1 MMSHKFKVRLAA
13 GSLAAACIL
22 MLVLAPA
29 TFAFDIATIEQKVTK
44 FSLPNGLRVIVMEDH
59 SAPVVTCV
67 TFANVGDADD
77 PKGATGLA
85 HVFEHMAFKGTSDI
99 GTNNAKAEAKAL
111 EAVDVA
117 FGKWRTETLKAH
129 LADTALIR
137 QYREE
142 MLKAQEAA
150 GAYVVTNE
158 FGKLVEENGGV
169 GLNAG
174 TGYDQTVYFFSLP
187 SNRVELWFALESS
200 RFHDPVIREF
210 YKEVDVVKEERRMRI
225 ESSPFGKLMEE
236 FLGAAF
242 KAHPYGIS
250 GIGHMSDL
258 SMLTRDEAIKF
269 FKTYYGPSNLVI
281 AIVGDVN
288 TEQVKKLAQ
297 TYFGRLQAVPTPP
310 RLVTVEPPQQGERRV
325 EVEDA
330 SQPILMIGYHRPA
343 ETHPDNAALS
353 ALSDYLGQGRTSLI
367 YKRLVKQE
375 KIAVQAGAFPQFPAS
390 KYPNLFVTY
399 AVPSPGITAAQC
411 EKAILEEVEKVKN
424 EILTAEELNQIKA
437 RKKAELVN
445 QLNSRQGMAIQLAGY
460 ETAYGDWRQLFKELD
475 QINAVT
481 AEDIQRVAKEYLTG
495 TNRTV
500 GYIRTQEAS

>member
-1 MMSHKFKVRLAA
+1 MIHKFKVGLAT

-22 MLVLAPA
+22 TLLAAPKA
-29 TFAFDIATIEQKVTK
+29 NAFDITSIEQRVTE
-44 FSLPNGLRVIVMEDH
+44 FALPNGLRVIVLEDH
-59 SAPVVTCV
+59 TAPVVSCV
-67 TFANVGDADD
+67 TWADVGDADD

-85 HVFEHMAFKGTSDI
+85 HVFEHMAFKGTSEI
-99 GTNNAKAEAKAL
+99 GTNNAKSEAKAL
-111 EAVDVA
+111 EAVDAA

-137 QYREE
+137 AYREE

-150 GAYVVTNE
+150 GAFVVTNE
-158 FGKLVEENGGV
+158 FGKIVEENGGV

-236 FLGAAF
+236 FLGVAF
-242 KAHPYGIS
+242 KAHPYGVS
-250 GIGHMSDL
+250 GVGHMSDL
-258 SMLTRDEAIKF
+258 NMLTREEAIKF

-281 AIVGDVN
+281 CIAGDVQV
-288 TEQVKKLAQ
+288 EQIKKLSE
-297 TYFGRLQAVPTPP
+297 TYFGRLKSAPKPQ
-310 RLVTVEPPQQGERRV
+310 RLSTVEPPQLGERRV

-343 ETHPDNAALS
+343 ETHADNAALS
-353 ALSDYLGQGRTSLI
+353 AMADILGQGRTSRI
-367 YKRLVKQE
+367 YKRLVKQD
-375 KIAVQAGAFPQFPAS
+375 KIAVQAGAFPSFPAS
-390 KYPNLFVTY
+390 KYPNLFMAY
-399 AVPSPGITAAQC
+399 AIPSPGVTAADC
-411 EKAILEEVEKVKN
+411 EKVILEEIEKFKN
-424 EILTAEELNQIKA
+424 ELLTADELSQIKA

-445 QLNSRQGMAIQLAGY
+445 QLNSLQGMAIQLVGY
-460 ETAYGDWRQLFKELD
+460 ETAYGDWRHLFKELD
-475 QINAVT
+475 LINAVT
-481 AEDIQRVAKEYLTG
+481 AEDIQRVAKEVLTG

-500 GYIRTQEAS
+500 GSVRTTEAS

>member
-1 MMSHKFKVRLAA
+1 MRHRVRTGLAL
-13 GSLAAACIL
+13 LATALTLALATTAA
-22 MLVLAPA
+22 
-29 TFAFDIATIEQKVTK
+29 FGFDIASIEQKVTE
-44 FSLPNGLRVIVMEDH
+44 FTLPNGLRVLVMEDH

-67 TFANVGDADD
+67 TWADVGDADD
-77 PKGATGLA
+77 PKGATGMA

-111 EAVDVA
+111 EAVDAA
-117 FGKWRTETLKAH
+117 FQKYRNEVLKAH

-200 RFHDPVIREF
+200 RFYDPVIREF
-210 YKEVDVVKEERRMRI
+210 YKEVDVVKEERRMRV

-236 FLGAAF
+236 FLAAAF

-250 GIGHMSDL
+250 GVGHMSDL
-258 SMLTRDEAIKF
+258 NLLTREEAIQF

-288 TEQVKKLAQ
+288 TAQVKKMAE
-297 TYFGRLQAVPTPP
+297 TYFGRLKAGPDPQ
-310 RLVTVEPPQQGERRV
+310 RLGTVEPPQLGERRV

-343 ETHPDNAALS
+343 ETHPDDAALS
-353 ALSDYLGQGRTSLI
+353 ALSDILGQGRTSRI

-375 KIAVQAGAFPQFPAS
+375 KKAVQAGAAASFPAS
-390 KYPNLFVTY
+390 KYPNLFMTY
-399 AVPSPGITAAQC
+399 AVPSPGVTAAEC
-411 EKAILEEVEKVKN
+411 EKIILEETETLKN
-424 EILTAEELNQIKA
+424 ELLSDEEVNQVKA
-437 RKKAELVN
+437 RKKAEFVN
-445 QLNSRQGMAIQLAGY
+445 QLNSRQGMALQLAGY
-460 ETAYGDWRQLFKELD
+460 ETAYGDWRQLFKQLD
-475 QINAVT
+475 LINAVT
-481 AEDIQRVAKEYLTG
+481 AQDIQRVAKEYLTG

-500 GYIRTQEAS
+500 GYIRTKEAS

>member
-1 MMSHKFKVRLAA
+1 MKYKIKPALALVA
-13 GSLAAACIL
+13 TAFTLAMAATA
-22 MLVLAPA
+22 V
-29 TFAFDIATIEQKVTK
+29 FAFDVASIEQKVTK
-44 FSLPNGLRVIVMEDH
+44 FTLANGLRVLVMEDH

-67 TFANVGDADD
+67 TWADVGDADD
-77 PKGATGLA
+77 PKGFTGMA

-111 EAVDVA
+111 EAVDLA
-117 FGKWRTETLKAH
+117 FDKYRAEVLKDH

-150 GAYVVTNE
+150 GAFVVTNE

-200 RFHDPVIREF
+200 RFYDPVIREF

-236 FLGAAF
+236 FLGVAF
-242 KAHPYGIS
+242 KAHPYGVS

-258 SMLTRDEAIKF
+258 NLLTREEAIKF
-269 FKTYYGPSNLVI
+269 FKKYYGPSNLVI

-288 TEQVKKLAQ
+288 SAQVKKMAE
-297 TYFGRLQAVPTPP
+297 TYFGRLKATPKP
-310 RLVTVEPPQQGERRV
+310 QRLATVEPPQLGERRV

-353 ALSDYLGQGRTSLI
+353 ALSDCLGQGRTSRI
-367 YKRLVKQE
+367 YKRLVKQD
-375 KIAVQAGAFPQFPAS
+375 KKAVQAGAVATFPAS
-390 KYPNLFVTY
+390 KYPNLFMTY
-399 AVPSPGITAAQC
+399 AVPSPGVTAAEC
-411 EKAILEEVEKVKN
+411 EQIILEETEKLKN
-424 EILTAEELNQIKA
+424 ELLTDDEVSQIKA

-481 AEDIQRVAKEYLTG
+481 AQDIQRVAREYLSG

-500 GYIRTQEAS
+500 GYIRTKEAS